1 MRYRTDTASLSHEA
15 RSLKGYD
22 KMLSQIFSTGLE
34 GINGFI
40 VNVECDARD
49 KMPQFEII
57 GLPDTAVKESK
68 DRIMSALENSGFYEP
83 EKSLTVNL
91 APADRKKEGSS
102 FDLAILVAIMRS
114 VGILEAVPELADSC
128 FIGELSLSGEL
139 RPVKGALCMC
149 LAAKEAGFKR
159 IFVPDKNAGEASVV
173 PGIDVYGVGSVR
185 ILYNHLTGKQILK
198 PTIFDRSIFTEQ
210 ASVFENDFADVKGQ
224 EKVKRA
230 LEIAAAG
237 GHNVLM
243 IGPPG
248 SGKSMLANR
257 LPSILPELTFG
268 EAVETTKIY
277 SITGSLPEGV
287 SLLTKRPFRAPHH
300 TMSAP
305 SLVGGGSIPQPGEIS
320 LANNGVLFL
329 DELPEFSK
337 NVTDAL
343 RQPLENGEVTI
354 SRTARNAT
362 YPCSFMLVAAMNPCK
377 CGHYGNP
384 MQKCTC
390 KPEDIRRYLSKI
402 SGPLLD
408 RIDIQVEVPAL
419 RFDELS
425 SINRPRESSETIRKR
440 VCEARDFAAERM
452 RNARTE
458 HPELKMISSN
468 SAMNERHLA
477 LFCQLDG
484 EAKKIMQGAF
494 DRLGMSARGYDRIL
508 RVARTIADLD
518 KSEYLKSDHIAEAI
532 QMRTLDRKYWQR

>member
-1 MRYRTDTASLSHEA
+1 
-15 RSLKGYD
+15 
-22 KMLSQIFSTGLE
+22 MLSQIFSTGLE

-139 RPVKGALCMC
+139 RSVKGALCMC

-185 ILYNHLTGKQILK
+185 ILYDHLTGKRLLK
-198 PTIFDRSIFTEQ
+198 PTIFDRSIFAKQ
-210 ASVFENDFADVKGQ
+210 ASAFDNDFSDVKGQ

-257 LPSILPELTFG
+257 LPSIMPELTFD

-277 SITGSLPEGV
+277 SITGALPEGV

-305 SLVGGGSIPQPGEIS
+305 SLVGGGSIPQPGEVS

-425 SINRPRESSETIRKR
+425 AINRPRESSETIRKR

-452 RNARTE
+452 KNASAE
-458 HPELKMISSN
+458 HPELKIITSN

-477 LFCQLDG
+477 LFCQLDD

-518 KSEYLKSDHIAEAI
+518 KSENLKSDHVAEAI